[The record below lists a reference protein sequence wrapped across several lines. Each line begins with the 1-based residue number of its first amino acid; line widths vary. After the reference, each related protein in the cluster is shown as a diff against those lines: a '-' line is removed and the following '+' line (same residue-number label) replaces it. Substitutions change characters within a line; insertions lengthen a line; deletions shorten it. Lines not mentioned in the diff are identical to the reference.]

1 MARFCVYNDDGV
13 IQRTG
18 RCPTGFI
25 PQQAQA
31 GETAMACADDVSMR
45 FNYVVDGEVYDRPKM
60 ALNISSKQVS
70 IDEEIIITGIPNGT
84 VFLYGNA
91 EETIDDGQVEW
102 SSNVAGNFEFVL
114 SNFPYQTEVIQ
125 IEVTA

>member
-1 MARFCVYNDDGV
+1 MARFCVYNNDGV

-18 RCPTGFI
+18 RCPTGHI

-45 FNYVVDGEVYDRPKM
+45 FHYIVDDEVYDRPKM
-60 ALNISSKQVS
+60 ALDISSKQVS
-70 IDEEIIITGIPNGT
+70 VDEEIIIRGIPVGT
-84 VFLYGNA
+84 VFLYGNG

-125 IEVTA
+125 VEVTA